1 MALGS
6 PSLFPLL
13 FFARVSGLA
22 VAVLVLFWVLAFKS
36 NFLPR
41 SSSQEHLIFAALHPL
56 LMVIGFI
63 LISGE
68 VAGGFPELLAPRG
81 GTHSEAEAVALARF
95 PGALYLWSGGGHS
108 RNWAAGEVDIF
119 ADQEK
124 RTQTLSRVN
133 GAE

>member
-1 MALGS
+1 MLLDVRRIRKHACS
-6 PSLFPLL
+6 PSFSFVFPETKMKYYDWTRKKVTAKIIWISSL
-13 FFARVSGLA
+13 VSYIICYA
-22 VAVLVLFWVLAFKS
+22 
-36 NFLPR
+36 
-41 SSSQEHLIFAALHPL
+41 
-56 LMVIGFI
+56 
-63 LISGE
+63 

-108 RNWAAGEVDIF
+108 RNWAAGEIDIF

-133 GAE
+133 GGE